1 MINILRVQLSNT
13 LLLHNLNF
21 RRNNILFIVSELL
34 KLVHKVV
41 PYDML
46 HNSETDAADLL
57 MEIERLDLLVKAVD
71 SKTYRKVAHYLKSCV
86 PYAPGTEITLK
97 RVDYNRKI
105 V

>member
-1 MINILRVQLSNT
+1 
-13 LLLHNLNF
+13 
-21 RRNNILFIVSELL
+21 
-34 KLVHKVV
+34 
-41 PYDML
+41 ML

-97 RVDYNRKI
+97 RVD
-105 V
+105 